1 MIQDKVRNDNSKI
14 GFSPQST
21 DQTNPQ
27 TLPQQSLKIPDF
39 FCPVPI
45 AVLASPEYNQL
56 RVGVRDCFVRMC
68 MFRNT
73 KDRYTQRVIHQKTGQ
88 TFDLWDGTL
97 QGRLTDRLVKMM
109 ELTADT
115 IRSYIK
121 ELVEADFLHECPRW
135 KKIGNTRRYVIS
147 HYQDQ
152 DAIQKYLDMVVKT
165 EKPNIQ
171 VVSEP
176 TKKVEPTKDQCQ
188 TPVNTGVSFSLDYQ
202 SKLNSSSSY
211 NSDPQLQLPDTLDTQ
226 AQPIPLHSN
235 LHQVWKQKTGKVPSA
250 IAVQSVLEWGQIR
263 FDLSQ
268 KQFERALT
276 KGLQSWDGLH
286 PDGGYVEHITWLEKD
301 NRAYDGTTG
310 DWLIESLKE
319 QGWQPPPPPKPKT
332 NPDSVVEIQQLTQS
346 NQNVEVTRQKVN
358 RDQQQKLH
366 HQHEIELG
374 IVKPMPDDL
383 QKRINLL
390 GNQRIR

>member
-1 MIQDKVRNDNSKI
+1 VFLLHNVTHEGKEMIQDKVRNDNYN
-14 GFSPQST
+14 SPQV
-21 DQTNPQ
+21 
-27 TLPQQSLKIPDF
+27 LPQQSLKIPDF

-45 AVLASPEYNQL
+45 SVLSSPEYNQL

-97 QGRLTDRLVKMM
+97 QGRLTDRLVEMM

-115 IRSYIK
+115 IRGYIK
-121 ELVEADFLHECPRW
+121 ELVAVGILHECPRW

-152 DAIQKYLDMVVKT
+152 DAIQKYLDLVVKT

-171 VVSEP
+171 VVQE
-176 TKKVEPTKDQCQ
+176 TTEKVEPTQDQYQ
-188 TPVNTGVSFSLDYQ
+188 TPVHTSVSFSLDNQ
-202 SKLNSSSSY
+202 SKLNSSSS
-211 NSDPQLQLPDTLDTQ
+211 NNPDPQLQLPDTPDTQ
-226 AQPIPLHSN
+226 SQPIPLHSN
-235 LHQVWKQKTGKVPSA
+235 LHQIWKQKTGKIPSA
-250 IAVQSVLEWGQIR
+250 GVVQRVLEWGEAR
-263 FDLSQ
+263 FDLSP
-268 KQFERALT
+268 KQFEIALIE
-276 KGLQSWDGLH
+276 GLQNWDGLH

-310 DWLIESLKE
+310 DWLITSLES
-319 QGWQPPPPPKPKT
+319 QGWKRPLPKL
-332 NPDSVVEIQQLTQS
+332 NPDAVLELQQLTQS
-346 NQNVEVTRQKVN
+346 SENIEATRQKVEQ
-358 RDQQQKLH
+358 DQQRKLQ
-366 HQHEIELG
+366 HQHEIDQG

-390 GNQRIR
+390 DNRK

>member
-1 MIQDKVRNDNSKI
+1 MIQDKVRNDNYN
-14 GFSPQST
+14 SPQV
-21 DQTNPQ
+21 
-27 TLPQQSLKIPDF
+27 LPQQSLKIPDF

-45 AVLASPEYNQL
+45 SVLSSPEYNQL

-97 QGRLTDRLVKMM
+97 QGRLTDRLVEMM

-115 IRSYIK
+115 IRGYIK
-121 ELVEADFLHECPRW
+121 ELVVVGILHECPRW

-152 DAIQKYLDMVVKT
+152 DAIQKYLDLVVKT

-171 VVSEP
+171 VVQE
-176 TKKVEPTKDQCQ
+176 TTEKVEPTQDQYQ
-188 TPVNTGVSFSLDYQ
+188 TPVNTSVSFSLDNQ
-202 SKLNSSSSY
+202 SKLNSSSS
-211 NSDPQLQLPDTLDTQ
+211 NNPDPQLQLPDTPDTQ
-226 AQPIPLHSN
+226 SQPIPLHSN
-235 LHQVWKQKTGKVPSA
+235 LHQIWKQKTGKIPSA
-250 IAVQSVLEWGQIR
+250 GVVQRVLEWGEAR
-263 FDLSQ
+263 FDLSP
-268 KQFERALT
+268 KQFEIALIE
-276 KGLQSWDGLH
+276 GLQNWDGLH

-310 DWLIESLKE
+310 DWLITSLES
-319 QGWQPPPPPKPKT
+319 QGWKRPLPKL
-332 NPDSVVEIQQLTQS
+332 NPDAVLELQQLTQS
-346 NQNVEVTRQKVN
+346 SENIEATRQKVEQ
-358 RDQQQKLH
+358 DQQRKLQ
-366 HQHEIELG
+366 HQHEIDQG

-390 GNQRIR
+390 DNRK